1 MKRRPWAAMS
11 CVMVCV
17 TLGVLSP
24 AVVVSQAAPSP
35 VAIDR
40 GVLAAIDRA
49 RGMTDRGEGAA
60 ARRVLDSLVQSEPS
74 GSDESAEALYWRAV
88 LADGASDAERDWKQL
103 AIEAPLSPRM
113 PDALLWLGELA
124 LVRGHY
130 AESRRHLERL
140 LRDYRD
146 IPQRPKAMLWIAR
159 SYFEEGD
166 RVQACATTATL
177 RATPLPEGEIRL
189 QAAEL
194 ANRCAN
200 MAPRAA
206 APAAPTPAGTV
217 PDVSVLDSAVGPK
230 AARRQF
236 SVQLAAY
243 DTRAEATRMVKRLAA
258 RGVTARID
266 GTRRPF
272 RVRAGRYDSEAA
284 AKAALASLKKRG
296 MKGFVAEVTP

>member
-1 MKRRPWAAMS
+1 MRRSFNAMLCLLGLLLPGGAAAQ
-11 CVMVCV
+11 
-17 TLGVLSP
+17 LSP
-24 AVVVSQAAPSP
+24 V
-35 VAIDR
+35 DR

-49 RGMTDRGEGAA
+49 RGMTDRGAGVA
-60 ARRVLDSLVQSEPS
+60 ARRLLDSLVQLQPS

-88 LADGASDAERDWKQL
+88 LADGASEAERDWKQL

-124 LVRGHY
+124 QVRGHH

-140 LRDYRD
+140 LQDYRD

-159 SYFEEGD
+159 GYFEEGE
-166 RVQACATTATL
+166 RAQACATIASL
-177 RATPLPEGEIRL
+177 QAAPLPEGEIRM

-200 MAPRAA
+200 AASRAVA
-206 APAAPTPAGTV
+206 VEPVRAPAAAV
-217 PDVSVLDSAVGPK
+217 PDVSVLDSVVAPSTPNR
-230 AARRQF
+230 ARF
-236 SVQLAAY
+236 GVQLAAY

-258 RGVTARID
+258 RGVAARID
-266 GTRRPF
+266 GTRKPF

-284 AKAALASLKKRG
+284 AKSALAALQKRG
-296 MKGFVAEVTP
+296 MNGFVAEITP